1 MLSSFPFASLFCES
15 QSLILSTLGMV
26 HWKFTIWTVKYDKSC
41 LSAYLFRKSLFEI
54 ISDRNY
60 LIFDMI
66 HTVAYYRPSTVQ
78 LYVRLFILL
87 EPFGP
92 KIQQTKMLVTCQ
104 RFGDWFLFGLVWQYS
119 SYYKTYNKGR
129 FKVIATCLQQ

>member
-66 HTVAYYRPSTVQ
+66 HTVADYRPSTVPLQ
-78 LYVRLFILL
+78 VKTLLPCILL
-87 EPFGP
+87 LTPEIEEIYYWDYR
-92 KIQQTKMLVTCQ
+92 K
-104 RFGDWFLFGLVWQYS
+104 YS
-119 SYYKTYNKGR
+119 CNRPEILISIVDSLYFRVQILYYS
-129 FKVIATCLQQ
+129 ILL